1 MWSLDLSPVAWTL
14 VGVVALC
21 VILLLAVYR
30 RRVAIVA
37 GYPAVSEVDRATTG
51 VDRDVAMPPVSVIV
65 YADSDAAGLSRML
78 PMVLAQ
84 DYPAPFEVIV
94 INDGKDEATAD
105 VVSRLQ
111 LDHRNLYLSFV
122 PGDTRNLSRKKLAL
136 TIGIKAA
143 RHDVLLLTCAD
154 AVIPSSRW
162 MSLMARHFRAASVDV
177 VIGYAAPDFSA
188 SRGLGSRFRAFD
200 FAASGM
206 RYLSS
211 AILGHPYRGTGWNLA
226 YRRSLFFRHKGFSR
240 TLNLRYGDD
249 DLFVSEVSNR
259 SNTAIEL
266 SAGSVPMIAPDDLS
280 RFCRD
285 VKRRRLFTASR
296 LRVPSRGVFAL
307 CSVSVWAWLA
317 ASVAVVVLC
326 WGNLVVA
333 VFLLVAAVTLWTP
346 LVMVW
351 RRAASVLR
359 CPSPGL
365 LLPLLMLWRPVAEA
379 VASIG
384 ARRARAR
391 NYTWQ

>member
-14 VGVVALC
+14 VGVVAFC
-21 VILLLAVYR
+21 VIILLAVYR

-51 VDRDVAMPPVSVIV
+51 VERDVTMPPVSVIV

-105 VVSRLQ
+105 FVSRLQ
-111 LDHRNLYLSFV
+111 LDHRNLYISFV

-143 RHDVLLLTCAD
+143 RYDVLLLTCAD

-162 MSLMARHFRAASVDV
+162 MSLMARHFRAASADV

-249 DLFVSEVSNR
+249 DLFISEVSNH

-266 SAGSVPMIAPDDLS
+266 SAGSVPMIAPDDLP

-296 LRVPSRGVFAL
+296 LRVPPRRVFAL
-307 CSVSVWAWLA
+307 CSVAVWAWLA
-317 ASVAVVVLC
+317 ASVAAVVLC

-333 VFLLVAAVTLWTP
+333 AFLLVAAVTLWTP

-365 LLPLLMLWRPVAEA
+365 LLPLFMLWRPVAEA

>member
-14 VGVVALC
+14 VGVVAFC
-21 VILLLAVYR
+21 VIILLAVYR

-105 VVSRLQ
+105 IVSRLQ

-143 RHDVLLLTCAD
+143 RYDVLLLTCAD

-162 MSLMARHFRAASVDV
+162 MSLMARHFRAPSVDV

-188 SRGLGSRFRAFD
+188 SRGIGSRFRSFD
-200 FAASGM
+200 FAASGV

-226 YRRSLFFRHKGFSR
+226 YRRGLFFSHKGFSR

-249 DLFVSEVSNR
+249 DLFVSEVSG
-259 SNTAIEL
+259 SANTAIEL
-266 SAGSVPMIAPDDLS
+266 SAGSVPMIAADDLP

-285 VKRRRLFTASR
+285 VKRRRLFTSSL
-296 LRVPSRGVFAL
+296 LRVPSRGVFRL
-307 CSVSVWAWLA
+307 CSVAVWAWLA
-317 ASVAVVVLC
+317 ATVAALVIC
-326 WGNLVVA
+326 WGNLLVTG
-333 VFLLVAAVTLWTP
+333 FLLVAAVALWWP
-346 LVMVW
+346 LVVTW
-351 RRAASVLR
+351 RRAASVMR
-359 CPSPGL
+359 TASPGPM
-365 LLPLLMLWRPVAEA
+365 LPLLMLWRPVAEA
-379 VASIG
+379 VAYIG
-384 ARRARAR
+384 ARRAR

>member
-14 VGVVALC
+14 VGVVAFC
-21 VILLLAVYR
+21 VIILLAVYR

-51 VDRDVAMPPVSVIV
+51 VERDVTMPPVSVIV

-105 VVSRLQ
+105 FVSRLQ
-111 LDHRNLYLSFV
+111 LDHRNLYISFV

-143 RHDVLLLTCAD
+143 RYDVLLLTCAD

-266 SAGSVPMIAPDDLS
+266 SAGSVPMIAPDDLP

-296 LRVPSRGVFAL
+296 LRVPSRGGFAL
-307 CSVSVWAWLA
+307 CSVAVWAWLA

-333 VFLLVAAVTLWTP
+333 AFLLVAAVTLWTP

-365 LLPLLMLWRPVAEA
+365 LLPLFMLWRPVAEA

>member
-37 GYPAVSEVDRATTG
+37 GYPAVSEVDRASTG

-105 VVSRLQ
+105 FVSRLQ
-111 LDHRNLYLSFV
+111 LDHRNLYISFV

-162 MSLMARHFRAASVDV
+162 MSLMARHFRASSVDV

-188 SRGLGSRFRAFD
+188 SRGIGSRFRAFD
-200 FAASGM
+200 FAASGV

-226 YRRSLFFRHKGFSR
+226 YRRSLFFSHKGFSR

-249 DLFVSEVSNR
+249 DLFVSEVSVR
-259 SNTAIEL
+259 SNTAVEL
-266 SAGSVPMIAPDDLS
+266 SAGSVLMIAGEDLP
-280 RFCRD
+280 RFCRE
-285 VKRRRLFTASR
+285 VKRRRLFTSSL
-296 LRVPSRGVFAL
+296 LRVPSRGVFGI
-307 CSVSVWAWLA
+307 CSVAVWTWLA
-317 ASVAVVVLC
+317 ATVAALVVC
-326 WGNLVVA
+326 WGNLIVA
-333 VFLLVAAVTLWTP
+333 GFLLAAAVTLWAP
-346 LVMVW
+346 LVTAW
-351 RRAASVLR
+351 RRAASVISS
-359 CPSPGL
+359 PSPGL
-365 LLPLLMLWRPVAEA
+365 LLPLLMLWRPVAGV
-379 VASIG
+379 VAYIG
-384 ARRARAR
+384 ARRAR

>member
-14 VGVVALC
+14 VGVVAFC
-21 VILLLAVYR
+21 VIILLAVYR

-51 VDRDVAMPPVSVIV
+51 VERDVTMPPVSVIV

-105 VVSRLQ
+105 FVSCLQ
-111 LDHRNLYLSFV
+111 LDHRNLYISFV

-143 RHDVLLLTCAD
+143 RYDVLLLTCAD

-211 AILGHPYRGTGWNLA
+211 AILGYPYRGTGWNLA

-249 DLFVSEVSNR
+249 DLFISEVSNR

-266 SAGSVPMIAPDDLS
+266 SAGSVPMIAPDDLP

-296 LRVPSRGVFAL
+296 LRVPPRGVFAL
-307 CSVSVWAWLA
+307 CSVAVWAWLA
-317 ASVAVVVLC
+317 ATVAAVVLC

-333 VFLLVAAVTLWTP
+333 AFLLVAAVTLWTP

>member
-14 VGVVALC
+14 VGVVAFC
-21 VILLLAVYR
+21 VIILLAVYR

-51 VDRDVAMPPVSVIV
+51 VERDVTMPPVSVIV

-105 VVSRLQ
+105 FVSRLQ
-111 LDHRNLYLSFV
+111 LDHRNLYISFV

-143 RHDVLLLTCAD
+143 RYDVLLLTCAD

-249 DLFVSEVSNR
+249 DLFISEVSNR

-266 SAGSVPMIAPDDLS
+266 SAGSVPMIAPDDLP

-296 LRVPSRGVFAL
+296 LRVPPRGVFAL
-307 CSVSVWAWLA
+307 CSVAVWAWLA
-317 ASVAVVVLC
+317 ATVASVVLC

-333 VFLLVAAVTLWTP
+333 AFLLVAAVTLWTP

>member
-37 GYPAVSEVDRATTG
+37 GYPAVSEVDRASTG

-105 VVSRLQ
+105 FVSRLQ
-111 LDHRNLYLSFV
+111 LDHRNLYISFV

-162 MSLMARHFRAASVDV
+162 MRLMARHFRVPSVDV
-177 VIGYAAPDFSA
+177 AIGYATPDFSA
-188 SRGLGSRFRAFD
+188 SRGLVSRFRAFD

-211 AILGHPYRGTGWNLA
+211 AILGRPYRGTGWNLA
-226 YRRSLFFRHKGFSR
+226 YRRSLFFSHKGFSR

-249 DLFVSEVSNR
+249 DLFVSEVSVC
-259 SNTAIEL
+259 SNTAVEL
-266 SAGSVPMIAPDDLS
+266 SAGSVLMISGEDLP
-280 RFCRD
+280 RFCRE
-285 VKRRRLFTASR
+285 VKRRRLFTSSL
-296 LRVPSRGVFAL
+296 LRVPSRGVFGI
-307 CSVSVWAWLA
+307 CSVAVWAWLA
-317 ASVAVVVLC
+317 ATVAALVIC
-326 WGNLVVA
+326 WGNLIVA
-333 VFLLVAAVTLWTP
+333 GFLLAAAVTLWAP
-346 LVMVW
+346 LVTAW
-351 RRAASVLR
+351 RRAASVISS
-359 CPSPGL
+359 PSPGL
-365 LLPLLMLWRPVAEA
+365 LLPLLMLWRPVAGV
-379 VASIG
+379 VAYIG
-384 ARRARAR
+384 ARRAR

>member
-14 VGVVALC
+14 VGVVAFC
-21 VILLLAVYR
+21 VIILLAVYR

-51 VDRDVAMPPVSVIV
+51 VERDVTMPPVSVIV

-84 DYPAPFEVIV
+84 NYPAPFEVIV

-105 VVSRLQ
+105 FVSRLQ
-111 LDHRNLYLSFV
+111 LDHRNLYISFV

-143 RHDVLLLTCAD
+143 RYDVLLLTCAD

-177 VIGYAAPDFSA
+177 VIGYAAPDFSV
-188 SRGLGSRFRAFD
+188 SRGLGSRFKAFD

-249 DLFVSEVSNR
+249 DLFISEVSNH

-296 LRVPSRGVFAL
+296 LRVPPRGVFAL
-307 CSVSVWAWLA
+307 CSVAVWAWLA
-317 ASVAVVVLC
+317 ATVAAVVLC

-333 VFLLVAAVTLWTP
+333 AFLLVAAVTLWTP